1 MKHRNSILI
10 LTALLAF
17 TFHGMYAID
26 RIQHFLSK
34 QPDLSGKVPLVIAH
48 RGAPGYLPEH
58 TIASYTKAIEM
69 GTDFIEPDLVMTLD
83 GALVVRHEPMLSGTT
98 NVAELPAFASK
109 KTTKNIDGAMVED
122 WFVSDFTLAEIKQLK
137 AKQAFA
143 ERPQQYNNIY
153 EIPSFSEVIALAKE
167 KSALLG
173 RTIGIYPETKH
184 PSFHEALGLKISDK
198 LIEELTAAGWNNAE
212 APVYV
217 QSFEVSNLQ
226 YIRSKSTVK
235 IIQLLSCYDVA
246 LNGDLIFDLPAG
258 KTISDAQPY
267 DWYLKGDKRNFS
279 FFITDEG
286 LDFVKTYAN
295 GIGPWKPFI
304 IPYKGLDENHDA
316 VADDINADGKIDD
329 ADKAEMAPTNLIE
342 RAHKR
347 QLEVH
352 AYTFRNESRRLLS
365 NYQNNP
371 ILEYQAFYKLGID
384 AVFSDF
390 TDTAIKARSEN
401 QFRKY
406 RSHPIEP

>member
-1 MKHRNSILI
+1 MKTTNLILI
-10 LTALLAF
+10 INTLLIIICKDV
-17 TFHGMYAID
+17 YAID
-26 RIQHFLSK
+26 RNELYASK
-34 QPDLSGKVPLVIAH
+34 YPSLSGKEPLVIAH

-69 GTDFIEPDLVMTLD
+69 GADFIEPDLVMTLD

-98 NVAELPAFASK
+98 NVEEIPAFASK
-109 KTTKNIDGAMVED
+109 KTTKNVDGAIVED

-143 ERPQQYNNIY
+143 ERPQQFNNVY

-198 LIEELTAAGWNNAE
+198 LLEALTAAGWNNAA

-226 YIRSKSTVK
+226 YIRSKSTIK

-246 LNGDLIFDLPAG
+246 LNGDLIFDIPKG
-258 KTISDAQPY
+258 KSISEAQPY
-267 DWYLKGDKRNFS
+267 DWYLKGDDRNFS
-279 FFITDEG
+279 FFISDEG

-304 IPYKGLDENHDA
+304 IPYKGIDTNHDG
-316 VADDINADGKIDD
+316 VADDSNSDGKIDD
-329 ADKAEMAPTNLIE
+329 ADKLAMEPTRLIE

-347 QLEVH
+347 KLEVH
-352 AYTFRNESRRLLS
+352 VYTFRNENRSLLS
-365 NYQNNP
+365 NYKNNP
-371 ILEYQAFYKLGID
+371 ILEYQAFYKLGVD
-384 AVFSDF
+384 GVFSDF
-390 TDTAIKARSEN
+390 TDTAVKA
-401 QFRKY
+401 K
-406 RSHPIEP
+406 

>member
-1 MKHRNSILI
+1 MKITNFILI
-10 LTALLAF
+10 INALLTIACKDI
-17 TFHGMYAID
+17 YAID
-26 RIQHFLSK
+26 RDEHSTSK
-34 QPDLSGKVPLVIAH
+34 YPSLSGKAPLVIAH
-48 RGAPGYLPEH
+48 RGASGYLPEH

-69 GTDFIEPDLVMTLD
+69 GADFIEPDLVMTLD

-98 NVAELPAFASK
+98 NVAELPVFASK

-137 AKQAFA
+137 AKQAFP
-143 ERPQQYNNIY
+143 ERPQLYNNVY
-153 EIPSFSEVIALAKE
+153 EIPSFGEVIALAKE

-198 LIEELTAAGWNNAE
+198 LLEALTAAAWNNAA

-235 IIQLLSCYDVA
+235 IIQLLCCYDVA
-246 LNGDLIFDLPAG
+246 LNGDLIFELPAG
-258 KTISDAQPY
+258 KSISDAQPF

-279 FFITDEG
+279 FFISDEG

-304 IPYKGLDENHDA
+304 IPHKGIDANHDG
-316 VADDINADGKIDD
+316 VADDSNGDGKIDD
-329 ADKAEMAPTNLIE
+329 ADKVTLEPTRLIE

-347 QLEVH
+347 KLEVH
-352 AYTFRNESRRLLS
+352 AYTFRNENRRLLS
-365 NYQNNP
+365 NYKNNP
-371 ILEYQAFYKLGID
+371 ILEYLAFYKLGVD
-384 AVFSDF
+384 GVFSDF
-390 TDTAIKARSEN
+390 TDTAVKA
-401 QFRKY
+401 K
-406 RSHPIEP
+406 